1 MLLLPPPVLLLLFLL
16 FPSVQPNWAPVWPTA
31 QFLGFLGPRYDDF
44 IYTEPNL
51 RFDLL
56 TFLPCMAELASLVL
70 DVSVD
75 DDRSSSS
82 SSQFYGIK
90 ENIVLHITCL
100 QARTPWNPSP
110 TVSTRKHAS
119 PPPTI
124 FAFAQCHSDLSQND
138 CSTCFAISRTKL
150 PKCLPST
157 SAGIYLD
164 GCFLAYD
171 GHDFSGEALH
181 EDHKHVTCGTRYR
194 SIYIKEGFNSKVMD
208 VIGNV
213 TEKAVGNEGFAV
225 VEQRGGVESVYGLAQ
240 CWRTIGEK
248 GCRDCLEVAG
258 KNLRGCL
265 PVKGHAGRVLY
276 EVLY

>member
-1 MLLLPPPVLLLLFLL
+1 MESISN
-16 FPSVQPNWAPVWPTA
+16 SVNKKTWGQYNT
-31 QFLGFLGPRYDDF
+31 
-44 IYTEPNL
+44 T
-51 RFDLL
+51 
-56 TFLPCMAELASLVL
+56 
-70 DVSVD
+70 
-75 DDRSSSS
+75 
-82 SSQFYGIK
+82 
-90 ENIVLHITCL
+90 
-100 QARTPWNPSP
+100 
-110 TVSTRKHAS
+110 S

-181 EDHKHVTCGTRYR
+181 EDHKHVTCGTPVNLSKYN
-194 SIYIKEGFNSKVMD
+194 YIKEGFNSKVMD

-276 EVLY
+276 ERRKPAQRTE

>member
-1 MLLLPPPVLLLLFLL
+1 MESISN
-16 FPSVQPNWAPVWPTA
+16 SVNKKTWGQYNT
-31 QFLGFLGPRYDDF
+31 
-44 IYTEPNL
+44 T
-51 RFDLL
+51 
-56 TFLPCMAELASLVL
+56 
-70 DVSVD
+70 
-75 DDRSSSS
+75 
-82 SSQFYGIK
+82 
-90 ENIVLHITCL
+90 
-100 QARTPWNPSP
+100 
-110 TVSTRKHAS
+110 S

-181 EDHKHVTCGTRYR
+181 EDHKH
-194 SIYIKEGFNSKVMD
+194 
-208 VIGNV
+208 
-213 TEKAVGNEGFAV
+213 AVGNEGFAV
-225 VEQRGGVESVYGLAQ
+225 VEPRGGVESVYGLAQ